1 MDIIKEAIGFIK
13 TYETES
19 TEELDEFIR
28 AVQHVITDY
37 RNTKS
42 FNDEVITN
50 RIYSLLAEGGELHE
64 LIQELIYLLEEL
76 PDKEPSGPVGF
87 KMSSNESI
95 LTKSE
100 IINESGIRKI
110 KELSNSYDKAEIY
123 FHMDLDGVVT
133 AIAMKSYLEKYG
145 IVVVGAHKIQ
155 YGDLEFAIPK
165 PSADGIMSVLVDFAH
180 GKPMFTIHTDHHDS
194 QAGVEDHTS
203 TDFSSAR
210 SNVET
215 IPQTVSPTDLFPNE
229 DILRISTIDSAD
241 YAKHGLEPDD
251 VMNYVFKLSETGSVP
266 ENKWVLALLTNK
278 LLLAYKNKPGFLEKL
293 VMRCTPS
300 LLNIYQTIIGIAK
313 EEGYASPTDMK
324 KNQDKY
330 VDAQS
335 KNPNLRLDGNIII
348 QYGGGAL
355 FKPGSYDR
363 YTPFKLYPEADFLV
377 TAWPMGLVQASC
389 NPFKKDRALKGVN
402 LADIAQ
408 EVLSKVEP
416 QLKEKMVPVSV
427 IKRLGETKANEDSV
441 GFNTSDLYALY
452 RENLVNMPP
461 ADSEYYNVV
470 VSIIDTPWAQ
480 LSEKQKLILDNIS
493 VSMWDVVQANS
504 GGHKCITNIASL
516 NFFERAK
523 RNPKG
528 KYTKKPGS
536 APTRYVEFVKWVQK
550 EIVNVLKEKIN
561 F

>member
-37 RNTKS
+37 RDTKS

-87 KMSSNESI
+87 KMSSNEST

-165 PSADGIMSVLVDFAH
+165 PSADGIMPVLVDFAH

-215 IPQTVSPTDLFPNE
+215 ISQKVSPTDLFPNE
-229 DILRISTIDSAD
+229 DL
-241 YAKHGLEPDD
+241 HP
-251 VMNYVFKLSETGSVP
+251 
-266 ENKWVLALLTNK
+266 LL
-278 LLLAYKNKPGFLEKL
+278 
-293 VMRCTPS
+293 
-300 LLNIYQTIIGIAK
+300 
-313 EEGYASPTDMK
+313 
-324 KNQDKY
+324 
-330 VDAQS
+330 
-335 KNPNLRLDGNIII
+335 
-348 QYGGGAL
+348 
-355 FKPGSYDR
+355 
-363 YTPFKLYPEADFLV
+363 
-377 TAWPMGLVQASC
+377 
-389 NPFKKDRALKGVN
+389 
-402 LADIAQ
+402 
-408 EVLSKVEP
+408 
-416 QLKEKMVPVSV
+416 
-427 IKRLGETKANEDSV
+427 
-441 GFNTSDLYALY
+441 
-452 RENLVNMPP
+452 
-461 ADSEYYNVV
+461 
-470 VSIIDTPWAQ
+470 
-480 LSEKQKLILDNIS
+480 
-493 VSMWDVVQANS
+493 
-504 GGHKCITNIASL
+504 
-516 NFFERAK
+516 
-523 RNPKG
+523 
-528 KYTKKPGS
+528 
-536 APTRYVEFVKWVQK
+536 
-550 EIVNVLKEKIN
+550 
-561 F
+561 